1 MEVTLRLNGNEML
14 HAIRAGALESF
25 IDTVNATEKAV
36 SDITMST
43 EPKAKKAEKT
53 TEKVE
58 KVTKI
63 EEKVAEIEEK
73 AEIVEK
79 VITVTPA
86 GNVDQHA
93 PEVTLEELRA
103 KFGSLIKAGKKAEV
117 QSILESFEVSKLT
130 DLPKSEYANALA
142 QANAL

>member
-73 AEIVEK
+73 AVIVEETEK
-79 VITVTPA
+79 TA
-86 GNVDQHA
+86 NEL
-93 PEVTLEELRA
+93 EVTLEELRA